1 MLLTDTSATVPAQ
14 RSQKSA
20 GVRGLTSVVVVNFEA
35 GPLLERGVGAA
46 LASESPVEVI
56 VVDNASGDDSLDRAC
71 AVHGGDDRMKTI
83 RNAENVGFA
92 RACNQGL
99 AAARGEYLLV
109 LNPDAWVEPESI
121 KGLMSALDTV
131 PDAGMAG
138 PLLLNPDGTEQ
149 VGGRRVLPTP
159 GRTWRRAFG
168 LSRLARNGNDF
179 VLAGQP
185 LPPGPVEIEAISGAC
200 MLVRR
205 SALAEVGA
213 LDEGYFFHC
222 EDLDWCHRFRQAGWR
237 VVFTPTVRVVHDKG
251 ISSRG
256 RPVWV
261 QWHLHRGMLR
271 YYRKFLKQEYPR
283 PLHALVVAG
292 VWARFAALAVTSGV
306 KQSIVAARRRIA
318 GSRGDDRGH

>member
-1 MLLTDTSATVPAQ
+1 MPDTAATIPAQ
-14 RSQKSA
+14 VAQEST

-35 GPLLERGVGAA
+35 GPLLERGLGAA

-56 VVDNASGDDSLDRAC
+56 VVDNASGDDSLDRAR
-71 AVHGGDDRMKTI
+71 AAHAGDDRVRII
-83 RNAENVGFA
+83 RNTENVGFA

-99 AAARGEYLLV
+99 AVARGEYLLV
-109 LNPDAWVEPESI
+109 LNPDAWIEPQSI
-121 KGLMSALDTV
+121 AGLVSALDAV
-131 PDAGMAG
+131 PRAGMAG
-138 PLLLNPDGTEQ
+138 PLLLNPDGSEQ

-168 LSRLARNGNDF
+168 LSGLARNGNDF
-179 VLAGQP
+179 VLAGDP

-237 VVFTPTVRVVHDKG
+237 VVFTPAARVVHDKG
-251 ISSRG
+251 TSSRG

-271 YYRKFLKQEYPR
+271 YYRKFLKEAYPR
-283 PLHALVVAG
+283 PLHALVVVG
-292 VWARFAALAVTSGV
+292 VWARFGAVAATSGV
-306 KQSIVAARRRIA
+306 KQSIVAARRRIV
-318 GSRGDDRGH
+318 GSSGDERGH